1 MAVVIPGT
9 TVRTPNAGFIAIQ
22 TAGARELGA
31 ALLRAAN
38 RAGKDATKP
47 LTAAA
52 VKAMGPV
59 MERYKQNIT
68 NVTGNLKKSVRIKQG
83 KKKYD
88 GLGIAVGGP
97 IHVVDSKE
105 WDVEKKGAGNHAFLA
120 EFGTGPRR
128 PGTQGR
134 RTYLNVHQ
142 TINGRMNRVPNRGRA
157 FDNKD
162 FERMGRGFYFLMSSF
177 KEPTRQAKKGSG
189 YPHDFLP
196 DGQGGIRPYAI
207 APGETYG
214 AMPARHWMQ
223 KAIQQAGPAA
233 LSTLM
238 AALRAEVEKI
248 ARAA

>member
-9 TVRTPNAGFIAIQ
+9 QVRTPSTGFVTIQ
-22 TAGARELGA
+22 TVGARELA
-31 ALLRAAN
+31 RDLLRAAN
-38 RAGKDATKP
+38 RAGKDATRP

-52 VKAMGPV
+52 VQAMQPV
-59 MERYKQNIT
+59 MESYRKNIT
-68 NVTGNLKKSVRIKQG
+68 DVTGNLRRSVRIKAG

-88 GLGIAVGGP
+88 GVGIAVGGP
-97 IHVVDSKE
+97 IHVVNSNE

-142 TINGRMNRVPNRGRA
+142 RINGRMNRTPNRGRP
-157 FDNKD
+157 FDNQD

-177 KEPTRQAKKGSG
+177 KEPTRQSKKGSG

-196 DGQGGIRPYAI
+196 DGKGGIRPFAI

-214 AMPARHWMQ
+214 AMPARGWMD
-223 KAIQQAGPAA
+223 KAIRQSGQAA
-233 LSTLM
+233 LNSLM
-238 AALRAEVEKI
+238 AALRSQIEKI
-248 ARAA
+248 TRAA